1 MSDARGVRR
10 SRSEEE
16 EESYFVS
23 MADMMVG
30 LLFIFVILLLY
41 FALQFRQTT
50 DTLTGAG
57 QTRTELLRTLERD
70 LKAKGLKVTVDTR
83 TGVLRLPDNILF
95 ETGAYELSPQGQQA
109 VAIVAREL
117 ATVLPCYTDVL
128 PGGPQCAGKMAA
140 HRVDSI
146 FIEGHTDRVPL
157 TGGGAVRSNLDLSA
171 LRATRTFKSMSDAR
185 DDLRMLVSI
194 NDAERT
200 PIFGVSG
207 YGDTRPVPDRS
218 GNEADV
224 NRRNRRI
231 DLRFLMVTPQGK
243 EEAALS
249 RSLVARR

>member
-10 SRSEEE
+10 SRGEEE

-30 LLFIFVILLLY
+30 LLFIFIILLLY

-83 TGVLRLPDNILF
+83 TGVLRLPDDILF
-95 ETGAYELSPQGQQA
+95 DTGAYELSPQGQRA
-109 VAIVAREL
+109 VAVVAGEL
-117 ATVLPCYTDVL
+117 VRVLPCYTEVM
-128 PGGPQCAGKMAA
+128 PGGPRCTGRMAP

-157 TGGGAVRSNLDLSA
+157 TGGGPVRSNLDLSA
-171 LRATRTFKSMSDAR
+171 LRATRTFQAMMAAAGGLPK
-185 DDLRMLVSI
+185 LVSV

-207 YGDTRPVPDRS
+207 YGDTRPIPDHGGS
-218 GNEADV
+218 ESDV

-231 DLRFLMVTPQGK
+231 DLRFLMVTPQG
-243 EEAALS
+243 EEDAALS
-249 RSLVARR
+249 RSLVAPR

>member
-30 LLFIFVILLLY
+30 LLFIFIILLLY

-57 QTRTELLRTLERD
+57 QTRTELLKTLERD

-95 ETGAYELSPQGQQA
+95 ETGAYELSLQGKNA
-109 VAIVAREL
+109 VGIVAGEL
-117 ATVLPCYTDVL
+117 AMVLPCYTDIL
-128 PGGPQCAGKMAA
+128 PGGPRCKGKMAS

-157 TGGGAVRSNLDLSA
+157 NGGGAVQSNLDLSA
-171 LRATRTFKSMSDAR
+171 LRATRTFQAMMSANIS
-185 DDLRMLVSI
+185 LPMLVSV
-194 NDAERT
+194 NGEEQT

-207 YGDTRPVPDRS
+207 YGDTRPVPDRT
-218 GNEADV
+218 GPEFEI

-231 DLRFLMVTPQGK
+231 DLRFLMVTPQG
-243 EEAALS
+243 EEDAALS
-249 RSLVARR
+249 RSLVSTR